1 MAHNSAPHK
10 QMWRKRLLQILEHPL
25 RVSVMALKSLW
36 AGRKM
41 VLTQILLMLRMIYSQ
56 ASAEK
61 LFLLAVKRT
70 TPSSLLMVE
79 VVLLM
84 NLLYI
89 LVN

>member
-10 QMWRKRLLQILEHPL
+10 RMWRELLLSVLEHPL
-25 RVSVMALKSLW
+25 RVSVMALKSLS
-36 AGRKM
+36 AGLKM

-70 TPSSLLMVE
+70 TPSSLLQAVVE
-79 VVLLM
+79 ARHGLVSLL
-84 NLLYI
+84 
-89 LVN
+89 